1 MPESRRAAA
10 GLALCCLML
19 CCLVGCGGTANT
31 AAGPTPGWSAVPGGQ
46 AAQVSSHP
54 ATGGIGEPVEL
65 RIPSIG
71 VRSTLERL
79 RMGGQGE
86 LESPR
91 DPARAGW
98 FADGVRP
105 GRPGPAVVVGHVD
118 SKSGPAVF
126 TRLGT
131 LRRGATVQVGDARG
145 KSVTF
150 RVEEVRSYA
159 KTGFPTK
166 EVYGATPDPQLRL
179 ITCGGGFDRTTGHY
193 KTNVVIYAALAH

>member
-1 MPESRRAAA
+1 M
-10 GLALCCLML
+10 
-19 CCLVGCGGTANT
+19 
-31 AAGPTPGWSAVPGGQ
+31 
-46 AAQVSSHP
+46 SSHP
-54 ATGGIGEPVEL
+54 VTGAIGEPVEL

-79 RMGGQGE
+79 HLGGGGE
-86 LESPR
+86 LRSPK

-98 FADGVRP
+98 FAGGVRP

-118 SKSGPAVF
+118 SSSGPAVF

-131 LRRGATVQVGDARG
+131 LGRGAAVHVADARG
-145 KSVTF
+145 GRVTF

-159 KTGFPTK
+159 KAAFPAK

-179 ITCGGGFDRTTGHY
+179 ITCGGGFDRATGHY
-193 KTNVVIYAALAH
+193 NTNVVIYATLAH

>member
-1 MPESRRAAA
+1 M
-10 GLALCCLML
+10 
-19 CCLVGCGGTANT
+19 
-31 AAGPTPGWSAVPGGQ
+31 PGGQ

-54 ATGGIGEPVEL
+54 AAGGIGEPVEV

-71 VRSTLERL
+71 VRSALERL
-79 RMGGQGE
+79 HMGGQGE
-86 LESPR
+86 LESPK

-105 GRPGPAVVVGHVD
+105 GWPGPAVVVGHVD

-126 TRLGT
+126 TRLGA

-159 KTGFPTK
+159 KAGFPTK

-179 ITCGGGFDRTTGHY
+179 ITCGGGFDHTSGHY